1 MNTQHNLITAISKSE
16 AAQQT
21 TAVNEPVSIETNCV
35 TSFTVA
41 DLWNIQRQKK
51 PIVRRRYLA

>member
-1 MNTQHNLITAISKSE
+1 MNTQHNLFKAIIKSE
-16 AAQQT
+16 AAQLT
-21 TAVNEPVSIETNCV
+21 TPVNEPVSIETNCV

-41 DLWNIQRQKK
+41 SLWNIQRQKK